1 MSLDLMAGNK
11 KRGSALVS
19 LKDEAKA
26 LANESRAVREEA
38 GRLEESNK
46 QLQAR
51 FNSIQSDASKLARE
65 KASLQSE
72 VNTLRRQVE
81 MLEQSSQNY
90 ESSIKGGN
98 DNYQRRIQRLE
109 EELDE
114 EREVNQK
121 RVAETPQFLQ
131 MRKMMQSQN
140 EKIRDLRSWPS
151 PSSSSLDS
159 PSPFVDVASIAMSQ
173 TTPKKRTT
181 TMTISSESLPAPSL
195 SLNNPSSWRIDLI
208 VAESSPEPLHR
219 TVSCFCDL
227 YVTVIILR
235 LRPFR

>member
-11 KRGSALVS
+11 KRGSTLVS

-46 QLQAR
+46 QLQSR
-51 FNSIQSDASKLARE
+51 FNTIQADASKLARE

-72 VNTLRRQVE
+72 VNSLRRQVE
-81 MLEQSSQNY
+81 VLEQSSQNY

-109 EELDE
+109 EDLEE

-140 EKIRDLRSWPS
+140 EKIRDLRSVP
-151 PSSSSLDS
+151 L
-159 PSPFVDVASIAMSQ
+159 
-173 TTPKKRTT
+173 
-181 TMTISSESLPAPSL
+181 LPTL
-195 SLNNPSSWRIDLI
+195 
-208 VAESSPEPLHR
+208 
-219 TVSCFCDL
+219 
-227 YVTVIILR
+227 
-235 LRPFR
+235 